1 MSTLNNKDKKEEE
14 KEEEK
19 EKEEEN
25 KEAELVKQLGG
36 IFNEK
41 GKLSSYEFEQSGII
55 DGITKYLSL
64 EHSHLEHPP
73 SLSSSSSPSSLPSHP
88 LALRKIE
95 KRWELFFNQF
105 IKNNEN
111 CNSVKNF
118 IQLLQSSLSLYEN
131 YQVCSNNQPN
141 THPFYHL
148 RFLARPFYLD
158 LSLRSSFLHSA
169 FPSFLPSFLASF
181 LSSSSLSSLSYLIN
195 IFSHSSLLFFYFSPF
210 LSLSLPF
217 SPPSISS
224 FLPPSPPPSLMLP
237 PSLLPP
243 PLPFPCL

>member
-64 EHSHLEHPP
+64 DHSHLEHPP

-131 YQVCSNNQPN
+131 YHVCSNNQPN

-158 LSLRSSFLHSA
+158 LSLRSSFPHSA
-169 FPSFLPSFLASF
+169 YLSFLSCFFPLFLPSLPIFFILSILSIFPLILPSPHYLLCFHISFFLC
-181 LSSSSLSSLSYLIN
+181 
-195 IFSHSSLLFFYFSPF
+195 SHPHLLY
-210 LSLSLPF
+210 
-217 SPPSISS
+217 
-224 FLPPSPPPSLMLP
+224 FLPPS
-237 PSLLPP
+237 
-243 PLPFPCL
+243 FPYDSCISS